1 MIRTANEEST
11 VEGDYERSDTISV
24 TEVEGLRRMG
34 QAIEDGVTEMLREVQ
49 GQEQV
54 SQIRE
59 SRYNKKYKKIAT
71 PLLPQ
76 YLQKMWKRG

>member
-59 SRYNKKYKKIAT
+59 SRYNKKYKKNF
-71 PLLPQ
+71 
-76 YLQKMWKRG
+76 Y